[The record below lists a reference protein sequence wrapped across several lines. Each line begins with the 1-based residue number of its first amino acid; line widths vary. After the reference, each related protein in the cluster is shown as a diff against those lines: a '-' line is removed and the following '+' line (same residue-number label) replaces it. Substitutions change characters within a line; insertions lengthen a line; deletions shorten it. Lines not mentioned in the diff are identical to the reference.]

1 MAVIDF
7 RGEDN
12 YFRNAVLNCI
22 EVLKKFK
29 SENKREIR
37 NFYEEDVLNP
47 NPPCFVILAEGSKD
61 ELRASQALTVMKYTV
76 YINLTIWYYYADL
89 TEETKRNEITYTL
102 WEISDLLKRN
112 ITLNGFVPKL
122 GTEVTAVRWMPRPR
136 GDRILAGGN
145 ISLLAKKLYRTTNA
159 V

>member
-1 MAVIDF
+1 MGVKDF

-29 SENKREIR
+29 TENNREIR
-37 NFYEEDVLNP
+37 NFYEEDVLIP
-47 NPPCFVILAEGSKD
+47 NPPCFVVLVEGSRD

-76 YINLTIWYYYADL
+76 NINLTIWYYYGDL
-89 TEETKRNEITYTL
+89 TEETKRNEITYVL

-112 ITLNGFVPKL
+112 VTLNGFVPKL
-122 GTEVTAVRWMPRPR
+122 GIEVTGVRWMPRPR
-136 GDRILAGGN
+136 GNRILSGGT
-145 ISLLAKKLYRTTNA
+145 ISVLAKKLYRTDNA
-159 V
+159 Q